1 MAFAATLEEALERYE
16 PVIGLEVHAQLTTK
30 SKLFSDAPN
39 AYDPERP
46 NHFVTAYCFG
56 MPGMLPV
63 LNQGAVDLAIRAG
76 LALGCTI
83 NERSEWSRKQYFYP
97 DLPKGYQISQYD
109 QPLCSDGALEI
120 RSPHGGR
127 TTVRIERIHMEE
139 DAGKTSHESGSP
151 VSLVDYNRAGVPLI
165 EIVSKPDLRNAQ
177 DAAAYLRALR
187 AVLVAL
193 GVCDGNLE
201 EGSFRCDANVSIR
214 PIGQEALGTRCELKN
229 INSFRFVEQ
238 AIEVEILRHARVLDD
253 GGAIVQETRLY
264 DSAKR
269 ETRSMR
275 GKEEAHDYRYFPDP
289 DLPPLLVA
297 PERIERV
304 RATIGELPA
313 AKFARYVDALGVP
326 EEHANA
332 FVDEPEVA
340 RYFDAAVEARPEA
353 AVAIANLIKG
363 EVLRELK
370 DDPSAIRASKL
381 PPAELAELVR
391 LREADDIS
399 STQQKKMFGKLW
411 RDGGTVAALMES
423 EGGQVDDPAVLG
435 PILDK
440 LFAEHPDE
448 VEKLAGG
455 NKKIISFFVGQVMRA
470 TKGKAKPPLVNQL
483 IAERL
488 KER

>member
-1 MAFAATLEEALERYE
+1 MAFAATLDEALSRYE
-16 PVIGLEVHAQLTTK
+16 AVIGLEVHAQLSTQ

-63 LNQGAVDLAIRAG
+63 LNEGAVDMAVRAG
-76 LALGCTI
+76 LALGCTVH
-83 NERSEWSRKQYFYP
+83 ERSTWARKQYFYP

-109 QPLCSDGALEI
+109 RPICTDGHLEI
-120 RSPHGGR
+120 RGADGAP
-127 TTVRIERIHMEE
+127 TTIRIERIHMEE
-139 DAGKTSHESGSP
+139 DAGKTSHEAGSP

-165 EIVSKPDLRNAQ
+165 EIVSKPDLRSAQ
-177 DAAAYLRALR
+177 DAANYLRALR

-193 GVCDGNLE
+193 GVCDGNME

-214 PIGQEALGTRCELKN
+214 PIGETELGTRCELKN
-229 INSFRFVEQ
+229 INSFRYVEQ

-289 DLPPLLVA
+289 DLPPLVVA
-297 PERIERV
+297 PERIERL

-313 AKFARYVDALGVP
+313 AKYTRYVETLGIP
-326 EEHANA
+326 DEHARA
-332 FVDEPEVA
+332 FVDEPAVA
-340 RYFDAAVEARPEA
+340 RYFDAAVDARPEA
-353 AVAIANLIKG
+353 ALGIANLIKG

-370 DDPSAIRASKL
+370 DDPAAIRDSKL
-381 PPAELAELVR
+381 SPEELAELVR
-391 LREADDIS
+391 LRDADDIS
-399 STQQKKMFGKLW
+399 STQQKKMFAKLW
-411 RDGGTVAALMES
+411 RDGGSVEALMDS
-423 EGGQVDDPAVLG
+423 MGGQVDDPAVLG
-435 PILDK
+435 PILDE
-440 LFAEHPDE
+440 LFAKHPDE

>member
-1 MAFAATLEEALERYE
+1 MPFAATLEEALERYE
-16 PVIGLEVHAQLTTK
+16 PVIGLEVHAQLSTK

-63 LNQGAVDLAIRAG
+63 LNEGAVDMAIRAG

-83 NERSEWSRKQYFYP
+83 NARSEWSRKQYFYP

-109 QPLCSDGALEI
+109 RPLCSDGALEI
-120 RSPHGGR
+120 QSPHGGR
-127 TTVRIERIHMEE
+127 ITVRIERIHMEE
-139 DAGKTSHESGSP
+139 DAGKTSHEPGSP

-165 EIVSKPDLRNAQ
+165 EIVSKPDLSSAQ
-177 DAAAYLRALR
+177 DAAAYLRSLR

-193 GVCDGNLE
+193 GVCDGNME

-214 PIGQEALGTRCELKN
+214 PIGETKLGTRCELKN
-229 INSFRFVEQ
+229 INSFRYVEQ

-289 DLPPLLVA
+289 DLPALIVA
-297 PERIERV
+297 PERIERL

-313 AKFARYVDALGVP
+313 AKYARYVEALGIP
-326 EEHANA
+326 DEHART

-340 RYFDAAVEARPEA
+340 RYFDAAVHGLPGA

-370 DDPSAIRASKL
+370 DDAAAIKASKL

-391 LREADDIS
+391 LREADEIS
-399 STQQKKMFGKLW
+399 STQQKKMFSKLW
-411 RDGGTVAALMES
+411 RDGGTVAALMKA

-435 PILDK
+435 PILDD
-440 LFAEHPDE
+440 LFTKHPDE
-448 VEKLAGG
+448 VEKLAAG
-455 NKKIISFFVGQVMRA
+455 NTKIMSFFVGQVMRA
-470 TKGKAKPPLVNQL
+470 TKGKAKPPLVNEL

>member
-1 MAFAATLEEALERYE
+1 MAFAATLDEALSRYE
-16 PVIGLEVHAQLTTK
+16 AVIGLEVHAQLSTR

-63 LNQGAVDLAIRAG
+63 LNEGAVDMAVRAG
-76 LALGCTI
+76 LALGCTVH
-83 NERSEWSRKQYFYP
+83 ERSTWARKQYFYP

-109 QPLCSDGALEI
+109 RPICTDGHLEI
-120 RSPHGGR
+120 RGADGTP
-127 TTVRIERIHMEE
+127 TTIRIERIHMEE
-139 DAGKTSHESGSP
+139 DAGKTSHEAGSP

-165 EIVSKPDLRNAQ
+165 EIVSKPDLRSAQ
-177 DAAAYLRALR
+177 DAANYLRALR

-193 GVCDGNLE
+193 GVCDGNME

-214 PIGQEALGTRCELKN
+214 PIGETELGTRCELKN
-229 INSFRFVEQ
+229 INSFRYVEQ
-238 AIEVEILRHARVLDD
+238 AIEVEILRHARVIDD

-289 DLPPLLVA
+289 DLPPLVVA
-297 PERIERV
+297 PERIERL

-313 AKFARYVDALGVP
+313 AKYTRYVETLGIP
-326 EEHANA
+326 DEHARA
-332 FVDEPEVA
+332 FVDEPAVA
-340 RYFDAAVEARPEA
+340 RYFDAAIDARPEA
-353 AVAIANLIKG
+353 ALGIANLIKG

-370 DDPSAIRASKL
+370 DDPAAIRDSKL
-381 PPAELAELVR
+381 SPEELAELVR
-391 LREADDIS
+391 LRDADDIS
-399 STQQKKMFGKLW
+399 STQQKKMFAKLW
-411 RDGGTVAALMES
+411 RDGGSVKALMDS
-423 EGGQVDDPAVLG
+423 MGGQVDDPAVLG
-435 PILDK
+435 PIVDE
-440 LFAEHPDE
+440 LFAKHPDE